1 MSDIFIVLQ
10 EGGSS
15 SEVYVHAH
23 ETEEEALKDM
33 ESCEEAAYQVQGPY
47 QVPQPLADVLL
58 SNSTVEKQFWTLLDN
73 ICKAVKEF

>member
-1 MSDIFIVLQ
+1 MHDINDLFENHL
-10 EGGSS
+10 
-15 SEVYVHAH
+15 YCYA
-23 ETEEEALKDM
+23 
-33 ESCEEAAYQVQGPY
+33 EEAAYQVQGPY